1 MTLMLDFDINVLF
14 NNWDRYIDGFLTTL
28 QVSLIGLVG
37 SFILG
42 ALIAVF
48 RIAPVKPL
56 NWFGTAYVELFRN
69 IPLLIT
75 VYLFYYGLGSFGV
88 NFDGFTAGTI
98 GLTIYT
104 SAYVAEA
111 IRAGIQT
118 VPKGQME
125 AGRSSG
131 LSYNQTMMEIILPQ
145 AIKISLPAIGNQ
157 FINMFK
163 NSSILAIVAGADLM
177 LVSDQINSDIF
188 MPVSVYAFTAMF
200 YLVITLPLSFGVLYL
215 ERRLAKTS

>member
-42 ALIAVF
+42 ALIAVL
-48 RIAPVKPL
+48 RIAPIKPL
-56 NWFGTAYVELFRN
+56 NWFGTAYVEFFRN

-88 NFDGFTAGTI
+88 NFDGFVAGTI

-131 LSYNQTMMEIILPQ
+131 LSYNQTMVTIILPQ

-215 ERRLAKTS
+215 ERRLARTS

>member
-42 ALIAVF
+42 TLIAVF

-56 NWFGTAYVELFRN
+56 NWFGTAYVEFFRN

-88 NFDGFTAGTI
+88 NFDGFAAGTI
-98 GLTIYT
+98 GLPIYT

-131 LSYNQTMMEIILPQ
+131 LSYNQTMIEIILPQ